1 MTQPVPTPEQP
12 TPMYAQPAQPA
23 PTKNTLGL
31 IALIVAI
38 LGLILSFVKGAL
50 IAGWVLLPIG
60 FILGIVSLFMKNKK
74 KGMGIAAIVVSVVG
88 AIVAPVMFLAYI
100 GDAADEALN
109 APPAQTGPDGKTIE
123 NKGKDAQGT
132 SRENP
137 LPVGSSVESKEWSY
151 TINSVDLN
159 ATDAVLAENP
169 FNDAPSDGQQYNPD
183 QRHRHLHRQRP
194 RRRHPIRLGCVRL
207 RRRQHVRRP
216 RQPRRRPRRLRPDHH
231 AVRRCKHHRQHCYR
245 GAFGR
250 HRERC
255 AGGLARY
262 VLRKV
267 LRGGA
272 VVSFLGSP
280 PGCW

>member
-1 MTQPVPTPEQP
+1 MTQPAPTPEQP

-169 FNDAPSDGQQYNPD
+169 FNDAPSDGQQYILINVTATYTGNDPEGATPFGSVAYVSADGNTFAAHDSLAVAPD
-183 QRHRHLHRQRP
+183 AFDQITTLYEGASTTGNIAIAVP
-194 RRRHPIRLGCVRL
+194 SEGIENGVLAVS
-207 RRRQHVRRP
+207 
-216 RQPRRRPRRLRPDHH
+216 PDMFSGKSFV
-231 AVRRCKHHRQHCYR
+231 AVQ
-245 GAFGR
+245 
-250 HRERC
+250 
-255 AGGLARY
+255 
-262 VLRKV
+262 
-267 LRGGA
+267 
-272 VVSFLGSP
+272 
-280 PGCW
+280 

>member
-1 MTQPVPTPEQP
+1 MTQPVPTPEQA

-74 KGMGIAAIVVSVVG
+74 KGMGIGAIVVSVVG
-88 AIVAPVMFLAYI
+88 AIVAPVMFLTYL

-109 APPAQTGPDGKTIE
+109 APPTQTGPDGTTIE

-132 SRENP
+132 SRDNP
-137 LPVGSSVESKEWSY
+137 LPVGSSIESKEWSY

-159 ATDAVLAENP
+159 ATDAVMAENP
-169 FNDAPSDGQQYNPD
+169 FNDAPADDQQYILINVTATYTGNDAEGSIP
-183 QRHRHLHRQRP
+183 
-194 RRRHPIRLGCVRL
+194 
-207 RRRQHVRRP
+207 
-216 RQPRRRPRRLRPDHH
+216 
-231 AVRRCKHHRQHCYR
+231 
-245 GAFGR
+245 
-250 HRERC
+250 
-255 AGGLARY
+255 
-262 VLRKV
+262 
-267 LRGGA
+267 
-272 VVSFLGSP
+272 LGSVAYVSADGNTFAAHDSLAVAP
-280 PGCW
+280 DDFDQLGTLYEGASTTGNIAIAVPSEGIENGVLAVSPDMFSGKSFVAVQ